1 MPVAATTSLPAPRT
15 ESLPSAHQPK
25 ERLLALTGLRTLLA
39 LGIVLFHFTPAG
51 LGPLYPIIDNG
62 FVFVSFFF
70 LISGYILSYNYLDR
84 PERLRLKDFWVARL
98 SRLYPI
104 YLFSLVLFTEM
115 LITEWHVR
123 SHRHFFE
130 GAISSVI
137 LMQGWFPHLATFWN
151 TVTWTLSC
159 EIMLYAA
166 FPWLL
171 RLRWPDAPS
180 ALVGLIVLFWAVG
193 LVPHMAYLF
202 VNPDHLA
209 TFTAAGHRW
218 VDANRFSDG
227 LWINWLKYT
236 PAPYLCT
243 FLAGI
248 ALGKL
253 QIIITPSRWQR
264 FSIAVAGFAAAWIT
278 FYVLIRH
285 LPYVMIHGGLLTPIF
300 ALVIIG
306 LSGPHPLAS
315 VFAWRPLVE
324 VGAASYCLYL
334 LHFNA
339 FILLHTHHVPERLHV
354 ARFDPWFSYVFVVL
368 FAVACRHL
376 IEKPCQEAISAWWKR
391 RKSRLADLNAI

>member
-1 MPVAATTSLPAPRT
+1 MDAATPTRSAADTSQPAPP
-15 ESLPSAHQPK
+15 LQVPK

-39 LGIVLFHFTPAG
+39 VCILLFHFTPAG

-98 SRLYPI
+98 SRLYPV
-104 YLFSLVLFTEM
+104 YFFSLLLFTEM

-130 GAISSVI
+130 GALSSVI

-159 EIMLYAA
+159 EIALYAM
-166 FPWLL
+166 FPLL
-171 RLRWPDAPS
+171 MRLRWPDRPWN
-180 ALVGLIVLFWAVG
+180 LVGMVLAFWAIG
-193 LVPHMAYLF
+193 IVPHFFYLYL
-202 VNPDHLA
+202 NPDHFT
-209 TFTAAGHRW
+209 TFIAAGHRW
-218 VDANRFSDG
+218 ADATRFSDG

-236 PAPYLCT
+236 PVPYLCT

-253 QIIITPSRWQR
+253 QIILRPSRWQR
-264 FSIAVAGFAAAWIT
+264 FTVAVAGFAIAWVM

-285 LPYVMIHGGLLTPIF
+285 LPYVMIHGGLLTPVF
-300 ALVIIG
+300 AVIILG
-306 LSGPHPLAS
+306 LSGPHPLTS
-315 VFAWRPLVE
+315 LFSFKPLVE
-324 VGAASYCLYL
+324 VGSASYCLYL
-334 LHFNA
+334 LHFNT
-339 FILLHTHHVPERLHV
+339 FLLLHTHHIPERLHV
-354 ARFDPWFSYVFVVL
+354 ARFDPWFSYVFVIL
-368 FAVACRHL
+368 FAIAARHL
-376 IEKPCQEAISAWWKR
+376 IEKPCQQAIGGWWKQ
-391 RKSRLADLNAI
+391 RKSRLAASV